1 MAVSIIQKPSDF
13 NFAQSPEVY
22 VVSESNAQALT
33 SSSYQYALDLYY
45 WTGSLSNSGS
55 TAKYTMLKYPNA
67 ARVGQFDI
75 SRIMSSVFTDLRQEN
90 SSSVYYR
97 AVDVYEQY
105 KTNPTG
111 SFITGS
117 HTKSVT
123 QGSVDGYQRFQDSLQ
138 VHPLN
143 LYGMDGG
150 FAPILT
156 DGPVTQSYFTGDT
169 GRLGVWMLPVNAGAV
184 YTPDIVTY
192 YPDGKLVGAVN
203 YNLTAWNGTT
213 QRAIDTIPIGPAEPD
228 FPLTGSFSS
237 FQIGAFDYP
246 TKLGGYITFVSECQ
260 KKYPPVRIAWKN
272 RYGQFDY
279 FNFNLV
285 SRESFNTQRSRYQPQ
300 IGTWDSRTLNYNDY
314 DSSIQNYITDSTLKL
329 SVNTDYVSED
339 YNEIFKQL
347 MVSDEIYWLY
357 DQANNKVRPLAM
369 DTSTFNIKTNV
380 VDKLIQ
386 YSFDFTQGQGF
397 KLIF

>member
-1 MAVSIIQKPSDF
+1 MAVSIIQYPS
-13 NFAQSPEVY
+13 NLTLAQSPTVY
-22 VVSESNAQALT
+22 VVSESNSQALT
-33 SSSYQYALDLYY
+33 SSSYQYVCELYY
-45 WTGSLSNSGS
+45 WTGSLTNSGS
-55 TAKYTMLKYPNA
+55 AANYTLLKYPNPSG
-67 ARVGQFDI
+67 VGQFDV
-75 SRIMSSVFTDLRQEN
+75 SRVIGSLFTDLRQEN
-90 SSSVYYR
+90 SSSLYYR

-111 SFITGS
+111 SFVTGS
-117 HTKSVT
+117 HVKSVT
-123 QGSVDGYQRFQDSLQ
+123 QGSIDGYQVFQDNLQ
-138 VHPLN
+138 VYPES
-143 LYGMDGG
+143 LYSIDEGY
-150 FAPILT
+150 APILT
-156 DGPVTQSYFTGDT
+156 SGPASQSFNEGDT
-169 GRLGVWMLPVNAGAV
+169 GRLGVYMIDIGGL
-184 YTPDIVTY
+184 TPDTVLYQNNST
-192 YPDGKLVGAVN
+192 GGQVL
-203 YNLTAWNGTT
+203 YNLTAFTGDSSSS
-213 QRAIDTIPIGPAEPD
+213 IDTIPIAPGESD
-228 FPLTGSFSS
+228 FPLTGSITDFT
-237 FQIGAFDYP
+237 IAVFDYP
-246 TKLGGYITFVSECQ
+246 TQLSNSITFTQDCQ

-285 SRESFNTQRSRYQPQ
+285 SRESFSTQRSRYQPQ
-300 IGTWDSRTLNYNDY
+300 IGTWGGRLLNYNDY

-339 YNEIFKQL
+339 YNDIFKQL

-357 DQANNKVRPLAM
+357 DQSNNKVRPLAM

>member
-1 MAVSIIQKPSDF
+1 MAVSIIQYPS
-13 NFAQSPEVY
+13 NLTLAQSPTVY
-22 VVSESNAQALT
+22 VVSESNSQALT
-33 SSSYQYALDLYY
+33 SSSYQYVCELYY
-45 WTGSLSNSGS
+45 WTGSLTNSGS
-55 TAKYTMLKYPNA
+55 AANYTLLKYPNPSG
-67 ARVGQFDI
+67 VGQFDV
-75 SRIMSSVFTDLRQEN
+75 SRVIGSLFTDLRQEN
-90 SSSVYYR
+90 SSSLYYR

-111 SFITGS
+111 SFVTGS
-117 HTKSVT
+117 HVKSVT
-123 QGSVDGYQRFQDSLQ
+123 QGSIDGYQIFQNNLQ
-138 VHPLN
+138 VYPES
-143 LYGMDGG
+143 LYSIDEGY
-150 FAPILT
+150 APILT
-156 DGPVTQSYFTGDT
+156 SGPASQSFNEGDT
-169 GRLGVWMLPVNAGAV
+169 GRLGVYMIDIGGL
-184 YTPDIVTY
+184 TPDTVLYQNNST
-192 YPDGKLVGAVN
+192 GGQVL
-203 YNLTAWNGTT
+203 YNLTAFTGDSSSS
-213 QRAIDTIPIGPAEPD
+213 IDTIPIAPGESD
-228 FPLTGSFSS
+228 FPLTGSITDFT
-237 FQIGAFDYP
+237 IAVFDYP
-246 TKLGGYITFVSECQ
+246 TQLSNSITFTQDCQ

-285 SRESFNTQRSRYQPQ
+285 SRESFSTQRSRYQPQ
-300 IGTWDSRTLNYNDY
+300 IGTWGGRLLNYNDY

-339 YNEIFKQL
+339 YNDIFKQL

-357 DQANNKVRPLAM
+357 DQSNNKVRPLAM

>member
-1 MAVSIIQKPSDF
+1 
-13 NFAQSPEVY
+13 
-22 VVSESNAQALT
+22 
-33 SSSYQYALDLYY
+33 LYY
-45 WTGSLSNSGS
+45 WSGSLTNSS
-55 TAKYTMLKYPNA
+55 SAANYTLQKYPNPA
-67 ARVGQFDI
+67 GVGQFDV
-75 SRIMSSVFTDLRQEN
+75 SRVIGSLFTDLRQEN
-90 SSSVYYR
+90 SSSLYWR

-105 KTNPTG
+105 KTNPTS
-111 SFITGS
+111 SFVTGS

-123 QGSVDGYQRFQDSLQ
+123 QASIDGYQIFQGQDGYGDDLQ
-138 VHPLN
+138 VFPET
-143 LYGMDGG
+143 LYTLGSRYT
-150 FAPILT
+150 PILT
-156 DGPVTQSYFTGDT
+156 DGPTSQSINEGDT
-169 GRLGVWMLPVNAGAV
+169 GRLGVYMVPIGTAV
-184 YTPDIVTY
+184 PDRVIYEDNDT
-192 YPDGKLVGAVN
+192 GTQQTLL
-203 YNLTAWNGTT
+203 LTSWANNSQT
-213 QRAIDTIPIGPAEPD
+213 AIDTIPLTPAESD
-228 FPLTGSFSS
+228 FPFASDLTDYRFA
-237 FQIGAFDYP
+237 IFDGV
-246 TKLGGYITFVSECQ
+246 TQLSNFITITQDCQ
-260 KKYPPVRIAWKN
+260 KKYPPIRIAWKN

-300 IGTWDSRTLNYNDY
+300 IGTWSERTLNYNDY

-357 DQANNKVRPLAM
+357 DQTNNKVKPLAM

-386 YSFDFTQGQGF
+386 YSFDFTQGQGY